1 MITFI
6 KNNTSILARAPSTH
20 ASPTLANT
28 GAYTVCGLN
37 RDENLL
43 RGRGREGREIM
54 GRDDVHNRWRRVEEH
69 TAVLCALWTWGSG
82 EAFIRV
88 PLTFGEIGSFG
99 RVTTSRS
106 GPR

>member
-1 MITFI
+1 
-6 KNNTSILARAPSTH
+6 
-20 ASPTLANT
+20 
-28 GAYTVCGLN
+28 
-37 RDENLL
+37 
-43 RGRGREGREIM
+43 M

-106 GPR
+106 GPQLRPAPPEKGREVEEGRGGGHQG